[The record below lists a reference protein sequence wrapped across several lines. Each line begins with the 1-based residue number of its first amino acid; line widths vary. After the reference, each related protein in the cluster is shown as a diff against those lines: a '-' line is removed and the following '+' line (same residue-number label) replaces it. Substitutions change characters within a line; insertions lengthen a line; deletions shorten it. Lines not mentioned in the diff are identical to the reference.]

1 MPFPVAMPTAARNAH
16 LRAEGLAGVSVD
28 APSIRTRNSVFY
40 RFCPAVMGINRVKMC
55 FFVFRYTSDNAISG
69 REWSA
74 HIYPYCYNY
83 LVFIIFEV
91 AEIYYLYASAY
102 E

>member
-1 MPFPVAMPTAARNAH
+1 MTNAAALPCSH
-16 LRAEGLAGVSVD
+16 AYSGQTLIYELREGLAGVSVD

-40 RFCPAVMGINRVKMC
+40 WFGSAVMGINRVKVC

-74 HIYPYCYNY
+74 HICPYYYCY
-83 LVFIIFEV
+83 LVFIIF
-91 AEIYYLYASAY
+91 
-102 E
+102 